1 MTTTGLR
8 QVHLAAHFLSV
19 NNTTVWSDPR
29 SESQVAFS
37 SFRHFAQNAERG
49 FFDYLF
55 LAEGLR
61 VREHKGR
68 VYEADVAGRPN
79 TLAILTAVAAV
90 TEHIGIVGTL
100 SATFN
105 EPYELAR
112 QLASADHLSGGR
124 IGWNLVTTSDAFH
137 GENFRRGAYLDRDD
151 RYRRAAEFLAVAEQ
165 LWDSWS
171 PDAVVADKATGRFLA
186 ADGVRAVDFH
196 GDHFDVT
203 GRFTVPRSPQRHP
216 LIVQAGDSADGRDF
230 GAEHADVIFSLHS
243 EFTEAQAFYADVK
256 ARLPARGRA
265 EDSVKVLPAIGF
277 ALGDTRAEAEENAR
291 EIALAQTSG
300 ATAIA
305 FLERV
310 WGRDLTG
317 YDPDGPLPEIDP
329 DPAGAGITQGRANNS
344 ADPKATA
351 DAWRARAEAEKL
363 SIRELVIALSAR
375 HGLVGTPSQ
384 VADEINRFVQE
395 RASDG
400 FVVVGHT
407 NPYGLDEFV
416 DAVVPELQDRGVYR
430 SSYTDGEPLRRTLGV
445 RECTDDI
452 TDHSLT
458 GAA

>member
-1 MTTTGLR
+1 MSADDLR
-8 QVHLAAHFLSV
+8 QVHLAAHFPGV

-29 SESQVAFS
+29 SESQIAFS

-49 FFDYLF
+49 FFDNLF

-90 TEHIGIVGTL
+90 TRHIGLVGTL

-105 EPYELAR
+105 EPFELAR

-124 IGWNLVTTSDAFH
+124 IGWNVVTTSDAFH
-137 GENFRRGAYLDRDD
+137 GENFRRGAFLDRDD
-151 RYRRAAEFLAVAEQ
+151 RYRRAAEFLEVSKR
-165 LWDSWS
+165 LWDSWA
-171 PDAVVADKATGRFLA
+171 PDAVVADKASGRFLSP
-186 ADGVRAVDFH
+186 DGVHEVDFH

-203 GRFTVPRSPQRHP
+203 GRATLPRSPQRYP

-230 GAEHADVIFSLHS
+230 AAQNADVIFSLHS
-243 EFTEAQAFYADVK
+243 EFEDAQAFYTDVK
-256 ARLPARGRA
+256 SRLPGLGRT
-265 EDSVKVLPAIGF
+265 EESLKVLPAVTF
-277 ALGDTRAEAEENAR
+277 ALGDSQAEAEERAR

-317 YDPDGPLPEIDP
+317 YDPDGPLPSIDP
-329 DPAGAGITQGRANNS
+329 DVAGAGITQGRANNA
-344 ADPKATA
+344 ADPKVTA
-351 DAWRARAEAEKL
+351 DAWRARAEGEKL

-375 HGLVGTPSQ
+375 RGFVGTPSR
-384 VADEINRFVQE
+384 VAEEISRFVQE

-400 FVVVGHT
+400 FVIVGHT
-407 NPYGLDEFV
+407 NPFGLDEFV
-416 DAVVPELQDRGVYR
+416 DTVVPELQNRGVYR
-430 SSYTDGEPLRRTLGV
+430 SSYDEGETLRHRLGV
-445 RECTDDI
+445 REY
-452 TDHSLT
+452 
-458 GAA
+458 AA

>member
-1 MTTTGLR
+1 VTAAPLR
-8 QVHLAAHFLSV
+8 QLHLAAHFPGV

-29 SESQVAFS
+29 SESQIAFS

-79 TLAILTAVAAV
+79 TVAILAAVAAV
-90 TEHIGIVGTL
+90 TRHIGLVGTL

-105 EPYELAR
+105 EPFELAR
-112 QLASADHLSGGR
+112 QLATLDQLSGGR
-124 IGWNLVTTSDAFH
+124 VGWNVVTTSDAFH
-137 GENFRRGAYLDRDD
+137 GANFRRGAFLDRDD
-151 RYRRAAEFLAVAEQ
+151 RYRRAAEFLEVAAR
-165 LWDSWS
+165 LWESWA
-171 PDAVVADKATGRFLA
+171 PGAVVADQASGRFLSP
-186 ADGVRAVDFH
+186 GGIREVDHH
-196 GDHFDVT
+196 GGFFDVT
-203 GRFTVPRSPQRHP
+203 GRATLPRSPQGHP

-230 GAEHADVIFSLHS
+230 AARHADVIFSLHS
-243 EFTEAQAFYADVK
+243 EFEDARAFYTDVK
-256 ARLPARGRA
+256 SRLPALGRS
-265 EDSVKVLPAIGF
+265 ENSLKVLPAVTF
-277 ALGDTRAEAEENAR
+277 ALGDSQAEAEERAR

-310 WGRDLTG
+310 WGRDLTA
-317 YDPDGPLPEIDP
+317 YDPDGPLPAIDP
-329 DPAGAGITQGRANNS
+329 DPSGAGITQGRANNA

-375 HGLVGTPSQ
+375 HGFVGTPSR
-384 VADEINRFVQE
+384 VAEEMSRFVQE

-400 FVVVGHT
+400 FVVIGHT

-416 DAVVPELQDRGVYR
+416 DTVVPELQTRGVYR
-430 SSYTDGEPLRRTLGV
+430 TSYEEGETLRRRLGA
-445 RECTDDI
+445 REY
-452 TDHSLT
+452 
-458 GAA
+458 AA